1 MAPILYSLG
10 NNNKKIDL
18 YMFNTDLVLSEYFQ
32 LNPYVWNPGIGSLK
46 GCQSLMRRHTS
57 TACVS
62 LGG

>member
-10 NNNKKIDL
+10 NNNKKIAL

-32 LNPYVWNPGIGSLK
+32 LNPYVWSPGIGNLK
-46 GCQSLMRRHTS
+46 GCLSLMKRHRG
-57 TACVS
+57 TACIN